1 MTDFLYRIQSNIGL
15 FDILRTIGDAGEE
28 NQIYFLK
35 VGNIFVNFGFNVNK
49 NLELLLLYIFYSKF
63 D

>member
-1 MTDFLYRIQSNIGL
+1 MTDFLYSIQSNIGL